1 MQLMS
6 YMPKLPHELYVIGYI
21 FMISYVPLS
30 LPSLL
35 AYRLPPQGWRMK
47 LMAMAHRK
55 SKIVSNDIEL
65 MT

>member
-55 SKIVSNDIEL
+55 
-65 MT
+65 